1 VIAPAGVK
9 MSQTGHSAAIGKF
22 LKNFNQTAEVEL
34 EKQLRNALASGKIL
48 GHETFSGAVTLSIEK
63 IDLNV
68 TIYTKMEL

>member
-1 VIAPAGVK
+1 
-9 MSQTGHSAAIGKF
+9 MNQNGHNAAIGKF

-34 EKQLRNALASGKIL
+34 EKQLRNAIASGKIT

-68 TIYTKMEL
+68 TIYTTIEL